1 MLLYISKVIYKCVK
15 VKEKVGPGFNT
26 KFEQISLNRCTFK
39 GAVFGW
45 NLFTPWVTN
54 GYEKSHLPIVAF
66 SVAIP
71 YCAMT
76 GLPVRVMWGPVT

>member
-15 VKEKVGPGFNT
+15 VKEKVPLIFIT
-26 KFEQISLNRCTFK
+26 KFERISLNHRTFK

-45 NLFTPWVTN
+45 NLFTPRVTN

-66 SVAIP
+66 SVVIP
-71 YCAMT
+71 FCAMT
-76 GLPVRVMWGPVT
+76 VHTVRGMR